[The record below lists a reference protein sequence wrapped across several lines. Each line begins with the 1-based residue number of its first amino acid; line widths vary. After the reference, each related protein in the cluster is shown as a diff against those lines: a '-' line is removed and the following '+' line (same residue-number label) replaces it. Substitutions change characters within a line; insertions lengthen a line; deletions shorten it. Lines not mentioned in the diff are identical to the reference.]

1 MAGCNFDGANG
12 SMERTAHRNG
22 NHTRMD
28 IAHLIQTYGYLA
40 VALGSFLEGEAVLLA
55 GSLAAWH
62 GHLSLPAVWAIAAI
76 ASFLGNLPYF
86 FAGRRFGPSA
96 MQRIPTLHA
105 RKDRLERLLQRHHLL
120 IVPALRFLYGLRIV
134 GLMTLGAGGMPVWR
148 YMLLDLA
155 GAVVWSGCVCAA
167 GYGAGGLFRR
177 VVESEATAGQLMVA
191 AGVLGAT
198 LLWLV
203 RRRVLAARREQDGQ

>member
-1 MAGCNFDGANG
+1 
-12 SMERTAHRNG
+12 
-22 NHTRMD
+22 MD
-28 IAHLIQTYGYLA
+28 IAYLIQTYGYLA

-62 GHLSLPAVWAIAAI
+62 GHLSLPAVWVIAVV

-86 FAGRRFGPSA
+86 FAGRRFGPA
-96 MQRIPTLHA
+96 AVRRIPALRA
-105 RKDRLERLLQRHHLL
+105 RKKRLDLLLRRHHLL
-120 IVPALRFLYGLRIV
+120 IVPALRFFYGLRIV
-134 GLMTLGAGGMPVWR
+134 GLVTLGAGGMPVWR

-155 GAVVWSGCVCAA
+155 GAVVWSACICAA

-177 VVESEATAGQLMVA
+177 AVEAGATTEQMVMV

-203 RRRVLAARREQDGQ
+203 RRRLVAAKRERDRR